1 MKQYLNTI
9 GNKIWIE
16 IKNSKK
22 IWKIKLTF
30 SKDQTMWMDGW
41 MTGRKKG
48 KIQDRKDE
56 EIEN

>member
-41 MTGRKKG
+41 MDDWKEERKNIGQK
-48 KIQDRKDE
+48 R
-56 EIEN
+56 